1 MKKICPGPVRYKYRV
16 FVWTKRI
23 GIRGKEIMRNLSQH
37 TGTGRRHRRATGRFF
52 LFLAVTLLI
61 IAGIFLLYRAFPFEI
76 SRAAG
81 EEMAPA
87 AGETQTLKQI
97 IPAGSGAT
105 VIVDPGHGDT
115 DVGTKGVSTGRLEKE
130 VNLEIALKLRNVLE
144 GKGYTVIM
152 TRESDEPIAAA
163 DEPDAKVR
171 KAADMAK
178 REEIIRTA
186 NADVF
191 VSVHQNFFEQG
202 AGAAGPQVFYR
213 DREAPGY
220 ELAQYVQRA
229 LNEQLGIANS
239 RDVNSGDYQLLRPGN
254 QASII
259 VECGFFSNPEE
270 DQKLQKDDYQQAVAQ
285 AVGSGIET
293 YLFEKNS

>member
-1 MKKICPGPVRYKYRV
+1 
-16 FVWTKRI
+16 
-23 GIRGKEIMRNLSQH
+23 MRNLSQH

-115 DVGTKGVSTGRLEKE
+115 DVGTKGVSTGRLE
-130 VNLEIALKLRNVLE
+130 

-229 LNEQLGIANS
+229 LNEQLGIANP

-270 DQKLQKDDYQQAVAQ
+270 EQKLQKDDYQQAVAQ

>member
-1 MKKICPGPVRYKYRV
+1 
-16 FVWTKRI
+16 
-23 GIRGKEIMRNLSQH
+23 MRNISQH
-37 TGTGRRHRRATGRFF
+37 IGTGRRRHRRATGRFF
-52 LFLAVTLLI
+52 LFLAITLLVV
-61 IAGIFLLYRAFPFEI
+61 AGIFLLYRAFPFEI
-76 SRAAG
+76 SKAADG
-81 EEMAPA
+81 EMAPA
-87 AGETQTLKQI
+87 EGEAQTLKQI
-97 IPAGSGAT
+97 IPADGGIK

-130 VNLEIALKLRNVLE
+130 VNLEIALKLKAVLE

-191 VSVHQNFFEQG
+191 VSIHQNFFEQG
-202 AGAAGPQVFYR
+202 SGAAGPQVFYR

-220 ELAQYVQRA
+220 RLAQYVQSA
-229 LNEQLGIANS
+229 LNEQLDIANP
-239 RDVNSGDYQLLRPGN
+239 RDVNSGDYQLLRPGS

-270 DQKLQKDDYQQAVAQ
+270 EQKLQKDDYQEAIAR

-293 YLFEKNS
+293 YLSENNL

>member
-1 MKKICPGPVRYKYRV
+1 MRSMSQN
-16 FVWTKRI
+16 
-23 GIRGKEIMRNLSQH
+23 IR
-37 TGTGRRHRRATGRFF
+37 TGRKRYRRVTGRFF
-52 LFLAVTLLI
+52 LFLVVALFI
-61 IAGIFLLYRAFPFEI
+61 IAGVFLLFRAFPLEV
-76 SRAAG
+76 SRAAKG
-81 EEMAPA
+81 EMVPA
-87 AGETQTLKQI
+87 EQNIQSLKQI
-97 IPAGSGAT
+97 IPEDGSVK

-115 DVGTKGVSTGRLEKE
+115 DVGTKGISTGRLEKE
-130 VNLEIALKLRNVLE
+130 VNLEIALKLRDVLK
-144 GKGYTVIM
+144 GKGYAVIM

-191 VSVHQNFFEQG
+191 VSIHQNFFDQG
-202 AGAAGPQVFYR
+202 SGATGPQVFYR

-220 ELAQYVQRA
+220 KLAQYVQNA
-229 LNEQLGIANS
+229 LNEQLSIINP

-270 DQKLQKDDYQQAVAQ
+270 EQKLQKGDYQQSIAQ
-285 AVGSGIET
+285 AIGSGIEE
-293 YLFEKNS
+293 YLSEKNL